1 MSTRRPAATKR
12 AAPRL
17 AGGLRGLKRWTEGF
31 KRPPGERF
39 GMSEP
44 TKIVLGAIGAS
55 LVVGVLLLAG
65 IAL

>member
-1 MSTRRPAATKR
+1 
-12 AAPRL
+12 
-17 AGGLRGLKRWTEGF
+17 
-31 KRPPGERF
+31 
-39 GMSEP
+39 MSEP